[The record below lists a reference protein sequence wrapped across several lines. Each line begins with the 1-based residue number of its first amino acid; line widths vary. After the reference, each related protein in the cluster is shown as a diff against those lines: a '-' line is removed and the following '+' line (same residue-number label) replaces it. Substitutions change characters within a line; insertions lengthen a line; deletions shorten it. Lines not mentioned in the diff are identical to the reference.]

1 MGKVQHL
8 PVNIS
13 FIAGVL
19 SEGILIK
26 AAYVDKQLC

>member
-8 PVNIS
+8 PVNTS
-13 FIAGVL
+13 FIAGAL

-26 AAYVDKQLC
+26 AADIDKQLN